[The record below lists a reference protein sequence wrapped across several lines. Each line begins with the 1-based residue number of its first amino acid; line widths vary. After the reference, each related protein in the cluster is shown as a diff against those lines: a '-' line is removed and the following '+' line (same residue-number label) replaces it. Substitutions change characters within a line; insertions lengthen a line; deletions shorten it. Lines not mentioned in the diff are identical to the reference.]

1 MIQSPKSITAY
12 QSSILANLVQTGI
25 TQTSPGGKA
34 RAFCDGVGSELGN
47 LETRAFSNLAARLLP
62 YAQGSD
68 LDFYGQISGPI
79 RLAQQDV
86 SSPASDNNFQ
96 FYVLSGTFG
105 AINSGNPIVI
115 PSGTQISTGSSTG
128 PVMLVDGDVT
138 LSPGDS
144 VMPFAVIARDGGSAG
159 NAPAGVFTNSSF
171 SNYTDANYG
180 SLLVRNNFGLAQGSE
195 QETDDNYRYR
205 INLWIQSGT
214 SSNEA
219 ALRFAL
225 LSVPGIQD
233 VVFERLAGTFQVYVY
248 AITPVVP
255 PSLMAMVQAQID
267 DNDVFPLTGLAVA
280 PDLVGISLDTTLSL
294 ASGVSQLDQ
303 ASIISS
309 AQIAAASYINNL
321 GTSNPLI
328 VNQIASAIF
337 SSDTRILDIGQPNQP
352 LADIFIWRDRADG
365 TRYSRYLIS
374 DYTPALGERIVVE
387 PSLTTALNLTI
398 AS

>member
-1 MIQSPKSITAY
+1 M
-12 QSSILANLVQTGI
+12 
-25 TQTSPGGKA
+25 
-34 RAFCDGVGSELGN
+34 
-47 LETRAFSNLAARLLP
+47 
-62 YAQGSD
+62 
-68 LDFYGQISGPI
+68 
-79 RLAQQDV
+79 
-86 SSPASDNNFQ
+86 
-96 FYVLSGTFG
+96 
-105 AINSGNPIVI
+105 
-115 PSGTQISTGSSTG
+115 
-128 PVMLVDGDVT
+128 
-138 LSPGDS
+138 
-144 VMPFAVIARDGGSAG
+144 
-159 NAPAGVFTNSSF
+159 
-171 SNYTDANYG
+171 
-180 SLLVRNNFGLAQGSE
+180 
-195 QETDDNYRYR
+195 
-205 INLWIQSGT
+205 
-214 SSNEA
+214 
-219 ALRFAL
+219 
-225 LSVPGIQD
+225 PGIQD